1 MSLSFGDYS
10 IEMNTLNIKAKY
22 VNGIRIC
29 GRDQWG
35 KKLLH
40 EDFVIDTVNYS
51 NQQQFGLDIKVI
63 GGLNCNCC
71 HNMTIEKSGEN
82 ADKSTK
88 CGWHSMVELCS
99 SENHLD

>member
-82 ADKSTK
+82 ADKSAK
-88 CGWHSMVELCS
+88 CGWHSIVELCS